1 MKAVLLSF
9 IAVFVLMANEAKA
22 PEAQATIAPAD
33 PDIKLKDDIVGF
45 EREQFFQDNGGNVD
59 DPFVYVYRQPED
71 MAERE
76 AKKVQLA
83 QDVLTLK
90 VKSIVVA
97 PKSEKDF
104 VDSAKDSE
112 EKQRYVAHINDKWVK
127 ECKVESG
134 KQICDEIV
142 GWKVIKIDKDK
153 VTLRVADARI
163 KGLDDVDLAVMPK
176 KVEIIVSKFNDK

>member
-1 MKAVLLSF
+1 MMKAVLLSF

-22 PEAQATIAPAD
+22 PEAQATIASAD

-97 PKSEKDF
+97 P
-104 VDSAKDSE
+104 DSAMGSA

-163 KGLDDVDLAVMPK
+163 KGLDDVNLAVMPK